1 MNIVCVKCS
10 AGVAYELASL
20 TDQTV
25 VVCSGCGAG
34 LRVAFQVFD
43 VPAASSPPRS
53 ASSPAQGRILVA
65 VEGEATRE
73 MIRELLS
80 GAGFEVLEAA
90 SGREVVAQVNQEQP
104 SLVLV
109 DVNLSGMMGHQVC
122 EVIRSL
128 PTCISVKIIL
138 VAAIH
143 NKARYRR
150 EPGNLFGADDF
161 IERHQIESDLVD
173 KVLKLCQASPPK
185 PALMGPLSSSS
196 RDVGA
201 VSLARG
207 AQVSAAAP
215 GQGAP
220 ATNLAG
226 PAPQVEGKTAGL
238 PAPAHHP
245 VTAAAVPAAAKVVSP
260 GVAPSP
266 AGSPARPMATA
277 VNQAGPFAGPAA
289 PTADGVPFQAPSA
302 APDHSKPPI
311 AAIPQPGTD
320 AASPTSMSTGP
331 VSKPSD
337 PGREAALRL
346 ARIIISDIALYNTK
360 KVDESVLKG
369 TFFDVMSHEI
379 GEGRRLYEERR
390 PPDLPRTVDLFQ
402 QTLDQFVATRK
413 ELLQRNSQAAA

>member
-1 MNIVCVKCS
+1 MNIVCVKCG

-43 VPAASSPPRS
+43 VPAASSPPRR

-80 GAGFEVLEAA
+80 GAGFDVIEAA
-90 SGREVVAQVNQEQP
+90 SGREVVAQVNEEQP

-109 DVNLSGMMGHQVC
+109 DVNLPDMIGHQVC

-128 PTCISVKIIL
+128 PTCGFVKIIL

-161 IERHQIESDLVD
+161 IERHQIEGHLVD
-173 KVLKLCQASPPK
+173 KVLKLCQSSPP
-185 PALMGPLSSSS
+185 
-196 RDVGA
+196 
-201 VSLARG
+201 
-207 AQVSAAAP
+207 Q
-215 GQGAP
+215 
-220 ATNLAG
+220 
-226 PAPQVEGKTAGL
+226 
-238 PAPAHHP
+238 PAPAHRP
-245 VTAAAVPAAAKVVSP
+245 VTA
-260 GVAPSP
+260 
-266 AGSPARPMATA
+266 T
-277 VNQAGPFAGPAA
+277 AGPAA
-289 PTADGVPFQAPSA
+289 GLAAQTGGGVPSQAPPA

-320 AASPTSMSTGP
+320 AAPPTSMSTGP

-346 ARIIISDIALYNTK
+346 ARIIISDIALYNVK
-360 KVDESVLKG
+360 RVDESVLQG

-390 PPDLPRTVDLFQ
+390 PPDLSRTVDLFQ
-402 QTLDQFVATRK
+402 QTLDQFVTTRK
-413 ELLQRNSQAAA
+413 QLLQRNNQAAA